1 VTGVSPEALKANE
14 CNNSS
19 SRTQTIKEVVPEKL
33 VCSPFHHLTGPLTR
47 KKFYWSVDF
56 FVVYGKCTLFP
67 LPDFLSHIFPL
78 WSMAKNSHSFCIYTQ
93 VNKISLSSLRKTIG
107 FETEYRNSIQ
117 TKCQTCRYMTLTAVL
132 MWWHQ
137 VF

>member
-1 VTGVSPEALKANE
+1 VG
-14 CNNSS
+14 
-19 SRTQTIKEVVPEKL
+19 
-33 VCSPFHHLTGPLTR
+33 
-47 KKFYWSVDF
+47 
-56 FVVYGKCTLFP
+56 YGKYTLFP
-67 LPDFLSHIFPL
+67 LPDFLSQIFPL
-78 WSMAKNSHSFCIYTQ
+78 WPMAKNSHSFYIRVYTQ

-137 VF
+137 IF